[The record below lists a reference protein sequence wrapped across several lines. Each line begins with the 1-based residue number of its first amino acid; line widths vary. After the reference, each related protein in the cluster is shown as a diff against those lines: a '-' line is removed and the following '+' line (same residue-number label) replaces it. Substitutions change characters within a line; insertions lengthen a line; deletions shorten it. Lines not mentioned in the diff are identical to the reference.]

1 MSMALDLSK
10 LTNKEKKQLL
20 INRLAVATKMRPDQI
35 VSVLNATKQVLAE
48 SCDIIGDLLG
58 VQSGMVSILMKKLT
72 GGKDS
77 NVKR

>member
-1 MSMALDLSK
+1 MALDLSK